1 MGVGQKWKSGVKIW
15 WPHVK
20 QTCKT
25 KVNCYNLKF
34 AHLVQ
39 NKCGKLTDFL
49 FRQSIYF
56 SVTSSVQLFIIPPHR
71 LHGSTTPPPT
81 STSRSSTV
89 GEIKIEVLVFFSLA
103 PLQNCKKQKLVMTT
117 ASDELRAL
125 ALPVMTRQCHKV
137 KSSSSLSPAS

>member
-1 MGVGQKWKSGVKIW
+1 VKIW

-25 KVNCYNLKF
+25 KVNCYNFKF
-34 AHLVQ
+34 GHLVQ

-56 SVTSSVQLFIIPPHR
+56 SVTSSVQVFIPPSPSPPPHP
-71 LHGSTTPPPT
+71 PPPT

-89 GEIKIEVLVFFSLA
+89 GEINIEVLVFFSLA